1 MIEEEGSRL
10 EQPEVFD
17 LELELLRWVKQ
28 SCLEADPPLMQ
39 KPSGN
44 VIQYYGLDS
53 KSRYEGDI
61 MFVAFI
67 TSYNNNN
74 DTSPCSHHVKSCDIY
89 LNLRKKN
96 LIRRFIHREY
106 STSQV
111 MRACIDVKKMYKE
124 K

>member
-67 TSYNNNN
+67 TSY
-74 DTSPCSHHVKSCDIY
+74 TV
-89 LNLRKKN
+89 L
-96 LIRRFIHREY
+96 
-106 STSQV
+106 
-111 MRACIDVKKMYKE
+111 
-124 K
+124 

>member
-44 VIQYYGLDS
+44 VI
-53 KSRYEGDI
+53 
-61 MFVAFI
+61 
-67 TSYNNNN
+67 
-74 DTSPCSHHVKSCDIY
+74 
-89 LNLRKKN
+89 
-96 LIRRFIHREY
+96 
-106 STSQV
+106 
-111 MRACIDVKKMYKE
+111 
-124 K
+124 